1 MLSFTEENYLKT
13 LYHLSFHNTEV
24 SVHELS
30 LSLDIKMPTVNSMV
44 KKLAA
49 KGLVA
54 YEKYKPLSLT
64 ENGSKAA
71 GLVIRK
77 HRLTEIYLVEKM
89 GFAWD
94 QVHEIAEQVEH
105 IKSPEFFDKIAEIL
119 NHPTVDP
126 HGSPIPDKNG
136 KLPELNYIKLS
147 ECSIAQKGVLAS
159 VGNSSDSFLKLLGSL
174 DLKLGDSLEI
184 VEVQDFDKSM
194 KVTVNQKTTL
204 NLSSLVC
211 ENLLIVKS

>member
-136 KLPELNYIKLS
+136 KLPELYYIKLS

-194 KVTVNQKTTL
+194 KVTVNQKSTL

>member
-13 LYHLSFHNTEV
+13 LYHLSFQNTEV

-147 ECSIAQKGVLAS
+147 ECSIAQKGILAS

-184 VEVQDFDKSM
+184 IEVQDFDKSM
-194 KVTVNQKTTL
+194 KVTVNQKNTL

>member
-147 ECSIAQKGVLAS
+147 ECSIAQKGILAS

-184 VEVQDFDKSM
+184 IEVQDFDKSM

>member
-194 KVTVNQKTTL
+194 KVTVNQKSTL

>member
-184 VEVQDFDKSM
+184 IEVQDFDKSI

>member
-174 DLKLGDSLEI
+174 DLKLGDNLKI
-184 VEVQDFDKSM
+184 IEVQDFDKSM
-194 KVTVNQKTTL
+194 KVIVNQKTTI

>member
-13 LYHLSFHNTEV
+13 LYHLSFNNTEV

-64 ENGSKAA
+64 ENGTKAA

-147 ECSIAQKGVLAS
+147 ECSLAQKGVLAS

-194 KVTVNQKTTL
+194 KVTVNQKNTL

>member
-184 VEVQDFDKSM
+184 IEVQDFDKSM

>member
-147 ECSIAQKGVLAS
+147 EYSIAQKGILAS

-194 KVTVNQKTTL
+194 KVTVNQKSTL

>member
-147 ECSIAQKGVLAS
+147 ECSIAQKGILAS

-184 VEVQDFDKSM
+184 IEVQDFDKSM
-194 KVTVNQKTTL
+194 KVKVNQKTTL

>member
-64 ENGSKAA
+64 ENGNKAA

-147 ECSIAQKGVLAS
+147 ECPINQKGVLAS

-174 DLKLGDSLEI
+174 KLKLSDSLEI
-184 VEVQDFDKSM
+184 IEVQDFDKSM
-194 KVTVNQKTTL
+194 KVMVNQKTTL